1 MRTVIFLA
9 LMVMVANRITAQET
23 DTIRIAP
30 LHEKTPS
37 YSCFIFSAASITYGV
52 VAKFNNGLHQLDL
65 NVNNEVSK
73 SFKHRT
79 HAEDYLQ
86 VAPLITVYGLDII
99 GVKAK
104 HHFGERMFLTTSS
117 YMIMLV
123 SVRTLKKNTSIQR
136 PDESDYLA
144 FPSGHTATAFVGAHL
159 LYKEYKDI
167 SPWIGFAGYAVSGYT
182 GIMRV
187 VNKRH
192 WVSDVVTGAGI
203 GVLSVEIS
211 YLLLPIFQNIVGI
224 KDHDKSLIATPVIGR
239 DHFGFGL
246 AYSF

>member
-1 MRTVIFLA
+1 
-9 LMVMVANRITAQET
+9 MVMVVNRISAQAT
-23 DTIRIAP
+23 DTIRIMP
-30 LHEKTPS
+30 LHEKTSS

-52 VAKFNNGLHQLDL
+52 IAKFNNGLHQLDHSI
-65 NVNNEVSK
+65 NYEVSK
-73 SFKHRT
+73 NFKHRT
-79 HAEDYLQ
+79 HSEDYLQ
-86 VAPLITVYGLDII
+86 VAPLITTYGLDFI

-104 HHFGERMFLTTSS
+104 HHFGERMFLTASS
-117 YMIMLV
+117 YLIMLV
-123 SVRTLKKNTSIQR
+123 SIRTLKKNTSIQR
-136 PDESDYLA
+136 PDKSDHFA

-159 LYKEYKDI
+159 LYKEYKDV
-167 SPWIGFAGYAVSGYT
+167 SPWIGFAGYAVAGYT
-182 GIMRV
+182 GAMRV

-192 WVSDVVTGAGI
+192 WVSDIIAGAGF

-211 YLLLPIFQNIVGI
+211 YLILPIFQNIVGI